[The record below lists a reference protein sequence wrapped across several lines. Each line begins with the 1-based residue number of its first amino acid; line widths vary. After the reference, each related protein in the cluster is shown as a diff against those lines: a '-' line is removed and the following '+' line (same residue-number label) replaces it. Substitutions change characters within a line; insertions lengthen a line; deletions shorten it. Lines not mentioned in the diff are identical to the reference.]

1 MAFRVV
7 QSFVPFALPFMIL
20 GFLSCGGST
29 QKAWEKGPEVLV
41 SESVVLPTAN
51 NYRPVL
57 EDAFFFVVNLK
68 MYYGEAL
75 MSIDGESIELTECE
89 ESPGIY
95 DVPDLFKLYEKRKE
109 QEGGHADI
117 VFAFHPDIPMNLVQF
132 LIREFR
138 LRGVFQFHFRIT
150 PSDGSKV
157 DFALMQQQFSPYS
170 DQQLRILSA
179 SFAPICNHREEIPG
193 NDTLLSVESL
203 EPFSTFNPSKWDTVA
218 NGGTGRIGEF
228 LKYPAENDVWI
239 LADGRSTIQGDTFGI
254 GGLGNHL
261 RRMQDLSDT
270 PIQTLVGV
278 QEDANYG
285 LFIAALD
292 QLIMSGLTDYQ
303 ILSSWE
309 MQSMSAFRNP
319 SAMDGSSS
327 Y

>member
-7 QSFVPFALPFMIL
+7 QFFVPFALPLMIL

-29 QKAWEKGPEVLV
+29 GKAWEKGPEVLV
-41 SESVVLPTAN
+41 SETLVLPTAN

-75 MSIDGESIELTECE
+75 MSIDGESIELTECDE
-89 ESPGIY
+89 VPGIY
-95 DVPDLFKLYEKRKE
+95 DVPDLFDLYEKRKE

-117 VFAFHPDIPMNLVQF
+117 VFAFHPDIPMGLVQF

-138 LRGVFQFHFRIT
+138 LRGVFQFYFQIT
-150 PSDGSKV
+150 PADGPKT
-157 DFALMQQQFSPYS
+157 DLALMQQQFAPYS
-170 DQQLRILSA
+170 DQQLGFLSV
-179 SFAPICNHREEIPG
+179 SSESICSHRKEIPG
-193 NDTLLSVESL
+193 NDTLLSVESMRS
-203 EPFSTFNPSKWDTVA
+203 FSTFDPSKWDTVA
-218 NGGTGRIGEF
+218 NGGAGRIDEF
-228 LKYPAENDVWI
+228 LQYPAENDVWI
-239 LADGRSTIQGDTFGI
+239 LADGRSAIQGDTFGI

-261 RRMQDLSDT
+261 RRMQDLSET
-270 PIQTLVGV
+270 PIKTLVGV
-278 QEDANYG
+278 QEDAGYNF
-285 LFIAALD
+285 FIAALD

-309 MQSMSAFRNP
+309 MQSMPAFRNP
-319 SAMDGSSS
+319 SEMDGLIP